1 MLKSTNASRN
11 SEEAELLT
19 ELLKRRVARRTLL
32 GFTEYTT
39 PRWVPGKI
47 HRVICEQLDRV
58 VCGEVDR
65 LLLLCP
71 PQHGKSQITSRRF
84 PAYILGHDSSR
95 EIISASATADLAE
108 GFGRDVRNCI
118 ASPEYRNVFPETV
131 LAEDSQA
138 KGKWNTDKGGGYYS
152 VGVGGQLFGRGGMGL
167 IDDPFGSWADAQ
179 RESKRQEV
187 WEWYRGTFY
196 NRIRPGQP
204 IIVIQHR
211 MHEDDLVGHL
221 LEQMN
226 RGGDRFEVVELP
238 ADLDDPPW
246 VERYDRKALE
256 RIKANTDPRQWAALY
271 MQNPTP
277 DEGTFFKREW
287 FDFYTKPPDRIHKYT
302 TGDFAVTE
310 GDGDFTD
317 IGTHGYSPEGVLYL
331 GLDGWYGQTSAD
343 KWIEA
348 LIDQYAKHKPYAS
361 FAEMGVI
368 RRSIEPFLVRRMRER
383 KVYCRLEWLVTN
395 ADKSAMAR
403 PLQAMAS
410 MKRVKLPDN
419 EYGHRLLNQL
429 LSFPAGKF
437 DDAVDM
443 ASLMARAIDQAH
455 PAVLSGPVTD
465 SVKGDSYSK
474 LFDEP
479 ESREWRTA

>member
-1 MLKSTNASRN
+1 MLKSSNDLSESALLQELLSRN
-11 SEEAELLT
+11 
-19 ELLKRRVARRTLL
+19 RARQTLQ
-32 GFTEYTT
+32 GFTSYTT
-39 PRWVPGKI
+39 PKWVPGKI
-47 HRVICEQLDRV
+47 HRVVCEQLDRV
-58 VCGEVDR
+58 VRGEIDR
-65 LLLLCP
+65 LMLLCP
-71 PQHGKSQITSRRF
+71 PQHGKSHITSRRF
-84 PAYILGHDSSR
+84 PGHILGRDPTK
-95 EIISASATADLAE
+95 EVIAASATADLAE

-118 ASPEYRNVFPETV
+118 ASPEYRNIYPATM

-138 KGKWNTDKGGGYYS
+138 KGKWNTKQGGGYTA
-152 VGVGGQLFGRGGMGL
+152 VGVGGQLYGKGGMGI
-167 IDDPFGSWADAQ
+167 IDDPFGSWKDAQ
-179 RESKRQEV
+179 SERSRDDV
-187 WEWYRGTFY
+187 WDWYQGTFY
-196 NRIRPGQP
+196 NRIRPGEP

-211 MHEDDLVGHL
+211 MHEDDLSGRL
-221 LEQMN
+221 IERQKT
-226 RGGDRFEVVELP
+226 GGDKWEIVELP
-238 ADLDDPPW
+238 ALLEDPPW
-246 VERYDRKALE
+246 IERYDRKALE
-256 RIKANTDPRQWAALY
+256 RIRDNSDPRQWAALY
-271 MQNPTP
+271 LQNPAP

-287 FDFYTKPPDRIHKYT
+287 FGFYKTPPDRLHKYT

-317 IGTHGYSPEGVLYL
+317 IGTHGYAPDGVLYL

-348 LIDQYAKHKPYAS
+348 LIDQYARHKPYAS

-383 KVYCRLEWLVTN
+383 KVYCRLEWLATN

-410 MKRVKLPDN
+410 MGRVKLPDN
-419 EYGHRLLNQL
+419 EYGYRLLNQL

-455 PAVLSGPVTD
+455 PAIAASINTAVQPKD
-465 SVKGDSYSK
+465 SWSKVFDS
-474 LFDEP
+474 P
-479 ESREWRTA
+479 ESKSWRTA

>member
-1 MLKSTNASRN
+1 L
-11 SEEAELLT
+11 
-19 ELLKRRVARRTLL
+19 ELLKRRTARKTLL

-58 VCGEVDR
+58 VRGEVDR

-84 PAYILGHDSSR
+84 PAYILGHDSRR

-118 ASPEYRNVFPETV
+118 ASPEYRNVFPATM

-138 KGKWNTDKGGGYYS
+138 KGKWNTNEGGGYYS

-221 LEQMN
+221 LEQVN
-226 RGGDRFEVVELP
+226 KGGDRFEVVELP
-238 ADLDDPPW
+238 AHLDAPPW
-246 VERYDRKALE
+246 VERYDRPALE

-287 FDFYTKPPDRIHKYT
+287 FTFYKAPPERLHRYT

-310 GDGDFTD
+310 GDGDFTE
-317 IGTHGYSPEGVLYL
+317 IATHGYAPDGVLYL
-331 GLDGWYGQTSAD
+331 GMDGWYGQTSAD

-348 LIDQYAKHKPYAS
+348 LIDQVERNKP
-361 FAEMGVI
+361 FAFFGEGGPI
-368 RRSIEPFLVRRMRER
+368 RRSIEPFLIRRMRER
-383 KVYCRLEWLVTN
+383 KKACRLEWLPAT
-395 ADKSAMAR
+395 ADKPTMAR

-410 MKRVKLPDN
+410 MGKVKLPDN
-419 EYGHRLLNQL
+419 DYGQRLLNQFL
-429 LSFPAGKF
+429 TFPAGKF

-455 PAVLSGPVTD
+455 PAVLTTPPSTVE
-465 SVKGDSYSK
+465 KGDIWTRA
-474 LFDEP
+474 FAQTEP
-479 ESREWRTA
+479 HSWKTT